1 MNSKEI
7 LIATKILRS
16 GGVVAHA
23 CEGVWGL
30 ACDPFSR
37 DAAGR
42 VLRIKQRNPDKG
54 LIVIGSKFDDF
65 NAEISALDSNRR
77 SEVEASWP
85 GPETWVAPTN
95 RFPDWIT
102 GGRTTIAFRVPG
114 SLQARQLCRA
124 FGGVLVSTS
133 ANQSGSPPAMT
144 ENEVARLL
152 GKLIDYILPGHIGKK
167 RRPSRIRNAITG
179 EVLR

>member
-1 MNSKEI
+1 MHAKEI
-7 LIATKILRS
+7 LIAAKILRS
-16 GGVVAHA
+16 GGIVAHA

-37 DAAGR
+37 YATSR
-42 VLRIKQRNPDKG
+42 ILRIKQRKSDKG
-54 LIVIGSKFDDF
+54 LIVIGSKSGDF
-65 NAEISALDSNRR
+65 NAEISALDFNRR

-114 SLQARQLCRA
+114 SPQARQLCRA

-133 ANQSGSPPAMT
+133 ANRSGFPPAMT

-152 GKLIDYILPGHIGKK
+152 AKSIDYILPGHVGKN

-179 EVLR
+179 AVLR